1 MHIVI
6 RTAAAAAIALTG
18 GLSLGLAAPT
28 TAHAAPHAATSVA
41 HRAPAASAD
50 PNARVALP
58 APVRLTGPDDG
69 TDQLTVQVSQRATCV
84 GTTKC
89 VAFRGTGV
97 PDQTVVVTY
106 QVTKDPLYSNRGAAG
121 FATVSKRVHVD
132 GTGDWSLT
140 TDFSN
145 PVITKDAAG
154 HRELDY
160 HVVQSKDV
168 TTLQAT
174 ARFAGSIPL
183 R

>member
-50 PNARVALP
+50 PTARVALT

-69 TDQLTVQVSQRATCV
+69 SAPLTVQVSQRATCV

-97 PDQTVVVTY
+97 PGQTVVVTY

-121 FATVSKRVHVD
+121 IATVSKRAHVD
-132 GTGDWSLT
+132 GSGDWSMVT
-140 TDFSN
+140 EFPN

-154 HRELDY
+154 HRGLAY
-160 HVVQSKDV
+160 HVVQSEDI
-168 TTLQAT
+168 TTLKAT